1 MKVKT
6 FHALTMQDAI
16 RAIKAELGPDAI
28 ILSSKE
34 VQQGGRL
41 LRLFNRPVLEV
52 MAAAEQEE
60 PWMPPAADAPARR
73 AAPPRGSE
81 PVHQVQPVK
90 AAPHLEAFQETL
102 HSVLKSTASP
112 PSAGPAIPAAQASA
126 GTPKRDWK
134 KERMRRLRAELQDL
148 SRLLGASLPREMQ
161 SLGNHLP
168 SDLALFCRS
177 LINQGL
183 RPSTAESLG
192 LEVWS
197 SFQKEGVAS
206 PSEEPRDAFRAV
218 VAGRIRVS
226 GQLLAGQGDH
236 TVSLM
241 LGPSGAGK
249 TTAITKLAAHY
260 RLEEKKNVSIITFDT
275 YRPASVEQLR
285 MYASVLG
292 VPFASARSAK
302 QVQAG
307 LRRQAHVDV
316 VLIDMPGIGPEDV
329 ASAMELHHLLRDQ
342 SELHMHLVVPASMRE
357 PDLFRIYDRVKHLP
371 LLRLLFTKLDETAC
385 FGSVFELA
393 YQTGVPLSY
402 WSAGQRVPEDIEL
415 ATAARLASF
424 LLSQRYTA
432 PSVPAQQA
440 ATLSSMHEIPEPAA
454 ALAGQKER

>member
-34 VQQGGRL
+34 VQQGGRM

-52 MAAAEQEE
+52 MAAAEQED
-60 PWMPPAADAPARR
+60 PWMPASDAPARR
-73 AAPPRGSE
+73 SVPGQGQESVRAQPPAEAPAEPQPFRETLQSLLKAPRPAPPAGWPIAAAE
-81 PVHQVQPVK
+81 K
-90 AAPHLEAFQETL
+90 AERP
-102 HSVLKSTASP
+102 
-112 PSAGPAIPAAQASA
+112 
-126 GTPKRDWK
+126 PKRDWK
-134 KERMRRLRAELQDL
+134 KERIRTMRAELQEL
-148 SRLLGASLPREMQ
+148 SRLLGASLPRETQ
-161 SLGNHLP
+161 SLGSHLP
-168 SDLALFCRS
+168 SDVALFCRS
-177 LINQGL
+177 LISQGL
-183 RPSTAESLG
+183 RPSTAESVG
-192 LEVWS
+192 LEVW
-197 SFQKEGVAS
+197 AS
-206 PSEEPRDAFRAV
+206 LGGAPHGPERVHDALRRV
-218 VAGRIRVS
+218 VESRIRVS
-226 GQLLAGQGDH
+226 GPLLAGRGDH

-249 TTAITKLAAHY
+249 TAAITKLAAHY
-260 RLEEKKNVSIITFDT
+260 RLEEKKNVSIVTFDT

-292 VPFASARSAK
+292 VPFATAVSAR

-307 LRRQAHVDV
+307 LRRQSHVEV
-316 VLIDMPGIGPEDV
+316 VLIDMPGIGPEEV
-329 ASAMELHHLLRDQ
+329 ASARELHDLLRDE
-342 SELHMHLVVPASMRE
+342 SELHMQLVVPASMRE
-357 PDLFRIYDRVKHLP
+357 SDLFRLYDRVKDLP

-402 WSAGQRVPEDIEL
+402 WTAGQRVPEDIEL
-415 ATAARLASF
+415 ASGARLASF

-432 PSVPAQQA
+432 PSDPDHAGSP
-440 ATLSSMHEIPEPAA
+440 LSSTHEMPEPVN

>member
-52 MAAAEQEE
+52 MAAAEQDE

-81 PVHQVQPVK
+81 PVSQVQPVE
-90 AAPHLEAFQETL
+90 AAPPEAFQETL
-102 HSVLKSTASP
+102 HSLLKSPHLP
-112 PSAGPAIPAAQASA
+112 PSAGPAIPAAQASRA
-126 GTPKRDWK
+126 PKRDWK

-161 SLGNHLP
+161 SLGSHLP

-192 LEVWS
+192 LEVWP
-197 SFQKEGVAS
+197 SFEKDGASS
-206 PSEEPRDAFRAV
+206 PSEAPHDALRAA

-226 GQLLAGQGDH
+226 GPLLAGQGDH

-260 RLEEKKNVSIITFDT
+260 RLEEKKNVSIVTFDT

-329 ASAMELHHLLRDQ
+329 ASAMELHQLLRDQ

-415 ATAARLASF
+415 ATATRLASF

-432 PSVPAQQA
+432 PSVAAQPA
-440 ATLSSMHEIPEPAA
+440 ATRSSTHEMPEPVAV
-454 ALAGQKER
+454 LTGQNER